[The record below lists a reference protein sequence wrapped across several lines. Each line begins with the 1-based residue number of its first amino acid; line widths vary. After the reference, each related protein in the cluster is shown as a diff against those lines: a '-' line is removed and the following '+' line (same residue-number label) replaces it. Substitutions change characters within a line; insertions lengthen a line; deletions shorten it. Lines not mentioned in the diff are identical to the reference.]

1 MNSTIMQPT
10 ISSIISKWYYSRSE
24 TFSLLCGEDFTHGEV
39 LKIHLGI
46 VAMLLMGAIVNG
58 LGTLIEED
66 GL

>member
-10 ISSIISKWYYSRSE
+10 ISGIITKWYYSRSE

-39 LKIHLGI
+39 LNIHLGI

-58 LGTLIEED
+58 LGMLF
-66 GL
+66 